1 MEQIHENRDEDKS
14 SKSGSFD
21 PDAETPQ
28 YDQQARL
35 NFKQKFS
42 NTLKGEQIDFNDTP

>member
-1 MEQIHENRDEDKS
+1 MYNPNSKLMEQIHENRDEDKS

-28 YDQQARL
+28 YDQ
-35 NFKQKFS
+35 
-42 NTLKGEQIDFNDTP
+42 